1 MQVSEL
7 LLHWS
12 PAFLWAGFI
21 FYLSHQSSPPG
32 ASLAPDYIGHI
43 LLYGILT
50 LTLLWAVTKGFR
62 KPPTLR
68 LVIMA
73 WVLALLYG
81 ITDEVHQSMIPLRDP
96 SLQDLV
102 SNSVGSVLSLSI
114 SVPLLR
120 RLRGKWKWIPE

>member
-73 WVLALLYG
+73 CVMALLCG
-81 ITDEVHQSMIPLRDP
+81 IPYEVHQSMIPLRDP
-96 SLQDLV
+96 SLHDLV
-102 SNSVGSVLSLSI
+102 SYSGASVLSLAF

-120 RLRGKWKWIPE
+120 RLRGK